1 MPPRRAATKAAPA
14 TLPLDGCSIATS
26 GRFPGTTQGALQT
39 RITRLGA
46 TVDSTVT
53 ADTNFLIATEKDY
66 KGESTKTKAATT
78 HNVPVVTLD
87 WLEETESSN
96 AKADET
102 KYLLSSSAA
111 PAAAA
116 STTATASTSAPP
128 PAQTNGS
135 KKRAASPDASPPPA
149 PDAAKSSKRKK
160 IEDAKVGEGS
170 VAKKS
175 KTVAVSVDE
184 YCPSSTYH
192 VYIDDDGMIWDA
204 SLNQTNASANN
215 NKFYKVQ
222 VSLLPNQCAEKKA
235 DTAQVIQ
242 SPNGKS
248 FNTWSRW
255 GRVGERGQM
264 AMLGDGSLADA
275 LKNFEKKF
283 KDKSGLT
290 WENRG
295 LDPKNGKCQ
304 SSCLSISA
312 AN

>member
-1 MPPRRAATKAAPA
+1 MPPRRAASKAAPA
-14 TLPLDGCSIATS
+14 ALPLDGCSIATS
-26 GRFPGTTQGALQT
+26 GRFSGTTQAALQA

-46 TVDSTVT
+46 TIDSTVT

-66 KGESTKTKAATT
+66 QGESTKSKAATT

-111 PAAAA
+111 PAAATP
-116 STTATASTSAPP
+116 TTAAAPAPTSAPG
-128 PAQTNGS
+128 QTNGS
-135 KKRAASPDASPPPA
+135 KKRAASSDASPPA
-149 PDAAKSSKRKK
+149 TQDAAKSSKRKK

-222 VSLLPNQCAEKKA
+222 VCSVSVFMCEEQA
-235 DTAQVIQ
+235 DKAQVIQ
-242 SPNGKS
+242 SPNGKD

-283 KDKSGLT
+283 KDKSGLK
-290 WENRG
+290 WEDRG

-304 SSCLSISA
+304 FSCLNFS
-312 AN
+312 